1 MSAPLLIGSRP
12 AAPVRRDR
20 DGGVASAVLDLTAA
34 WHATGNVSAYGG
46 NGGTPAPDSATG
58 YGSGGDATA
67 PNAGNANSSLTA
79 WSSGAQATDLSSS
92 AYAGQ
97 GGGASTASLLV
108 DSGVSQAAQGSAAVT
123 ANVIAKGNSAFS
135 PGSSTATLSLYGTGK
150 LTGTSLAQTGDSYE
164 DPFTAVTA
172 GAVARS
178 NVLGVTSG
186 KHDVTLSS
194 SAKAGYS
201 PPYSGGA
208 VATVSGQ
215 SGNGGV
221 VVSADAS
228 APSQSFGSGGAA
240 SARAVART
248 TALGGSSSARSS
260 ASGDGVDV
268 LAEAYSV
275 GSGGSKAVASG
286 SGGVNGGD
294 VIARSTATD
303 GGNRTLVASAW
314 SSAAEATVTSTSEAA
329 FGGLSIALPTITS
342 SSQSLTVVT
351 AGGTAGL
358 GAGMQLGIGPNVGY
372 SINEGT
378 HAWQQSAAADH
389 LWISFLDG
397 AAAPAAF
404 YSFDLYISNNG
415 QTLYEGSFGSAAEA
429 DLFFKGHTL
438 DLGPLTA
445 GAQRF
450 SIRSDITGPTGGYA
464 FNYILGVPEPT
475 EWLLLL
481 SGLTLVMLAA
491 RRKSKAGLQAPDLLH
506 AKAG

>member
-1 MSAPLLIGSRP
+1 MSAALLIGRRP

-67 PNAGNANSSLTA
+67 TGVLRGGGATGSAYAQGGGYSGTVAAVPNAGNANSSLTA

-215 SGNGGV
+215 SGNGRV

-228 APSQSFGSGGAA
+228 APLQSFGSGGAA

-248 TALGGSSSARSS
+248 TALGGSSSARAS

-275 GSGGSKAVASG
+275 GGGGSKAVATG

-314 SSAAEATVTSTSEAA
+314 SSAAE
-329 FGGLSIALPTITS
+329 
-342 SSQSLTVVT
+342 
-351 AGGTAGL
+351 
-358 GAGMQLGIGPNVGY
+358 
-372 SINEGT
+372 
-378 HAWQQSAAADH
+378 
-389 LWISFLDG
+389 
-397 AAAPAAF
+397 
-404 YSFDLYISNNG
+404 
-415 QTLYEGSFGSAAEA
+415 
-429 DLFFKGHTL
+429 
-438 DLGPLTA
+438 
-445 GAQRF
+445 R
-450 SIRSDITGPTGGYA
+450 
-464 FNYILGVPEPT
+464 
-475 EWLLLL
+475 
-481 SGLTLVMLAA
+481 
-491 RRKSKAGLQAPDLLH
+491 
-506 AKAG
+506 